1 MMMDFLRMNEG
12 VLRSVDRI
20 VDRSEEGTE
29 RG

>member
-12 VLRSVDRI
+12 VLRSVDRS